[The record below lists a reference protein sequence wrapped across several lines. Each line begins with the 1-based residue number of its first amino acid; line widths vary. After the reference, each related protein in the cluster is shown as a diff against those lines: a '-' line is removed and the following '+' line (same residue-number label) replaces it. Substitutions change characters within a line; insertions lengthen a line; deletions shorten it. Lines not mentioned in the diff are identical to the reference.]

1 MLAKL
6 LPNSVSDWKALTV
19 RRCATPPVRKS
30 TPAPAPAH
38 DTSALLA
45 DAAHLRVKLAEMEAS
60 AEPRAR
66 QAYDSGFQAGEIEAR
81 QKLESEVRL
90 SIERMAAAIAEVP
103 QARAETIRR
112 AESDTVRLAIE
123 IARRVLHR
131 ELSTDSS
138 ALEALVKAA
147 MEKLQGQEIYR
158 VRVHPDQAAMI
169 KSCLMQSG
177 RGQNV
182 EVIADPIQPKGGV
195 VFEIAQGT
203 LDASVETQLREI
215 ERGLA
220 DQLETRS

>member
-1 MLAKL
+1 MLARL
-6 LPNSVSDWKALTV
+6 LPDSVSDWKALAV
-19 RRCATPPVRKS
+19 RRCATLPVRTS
-30 TPAPAPAH
+30 TPAPAH
-38 DTSALLA
+38 DDSALLA
-45 DAAHLRVKLAEMEAS
+45 DAAQLRGKLAEMDAS
-60 AEPRAR
+60 AEQRAR
-66 QAYDSGFQAGEIEAR
+66 QAYDSGFHAGEIETR

-90 SIERMAAAIAEVP
+90 SIERLAAAIAEVP

-112 AESDTVRLAIE
+112 AEGDTVRLAIE

-138 ALEALVKAA
+138 ALGALVKAA

-158 VRVHPDQAAMI
+158 VRVHPDQENMI
-169 KSCLMQSG
+169 KSCLVQAS
-177 RGQNV
+177 RGQSV

-215 ERGLA
+215 EHGLA
-220 DQLETRS
+220 DQLEVRS